1 MGNTPFISRRRVAPS
16 LDPEKSITKL
26 MRLSA
31 KGDVAGVKE
40 LLSHGSSSLDDQD
53 SHGYTAL
60 FYGVQ
65 SHNPGMCSPS
75 LSSIAVVEE
84 LLRSGANYRHQA
96 IRGVTAVMM
105 AVTDG
110 TEAVL
115 ECLCAFVSQQ
125 PSAES
130 HAQAALDMQDTEG
143 MTALMVACKLGSASS
158 VSQLLRFG
166 ASASL
171 RSFRGESAL
180 TFALM
185 YARASC
191 VEALVSSCGFLDARS
206 RTQPH
211 GALLAAA
218 ELGESAV
225 VRCLARQPAYLQ
237 QFLGEIALSPSR
249 AAETA
254 LEVALREESKRG
266 LREKAA
272 LAALCLQ
279 QARSC
284 LRRLVGV
291 LRGDKAGREVSLAG
305 LAECAKWCVKMSKV
319 LAEDVPLAPLEPFWD
334 VVERVTERQHAEWQ
348 AARRDCRGAQLAP
361 SASSRLLL
369 SLIEI
374 YVLAH
379 YSLKHELGSAAERLH
394 PRLVKYYSLHF
405 PFLTWDCREAMMGR
419 CLVACDPSV
428 FDMLHFFKHTFT
440 LFKADHSL

>member
-1 MGNTPFISRRRVAPS
+1 M
-16 LDPEKSITKL
+16 
-26 MRLSA
+26 
-31 KGDVAGVKE
+31 
-40 LLSHGSSSLDDQD
+40 
-53 SHGYTAL
+53 
-60 FYGVQ
+60 
-65 SHNPGMCSPS
+65 
-75 LSSIAVVEE
+75 VEE

-115 ECLCAFVSQQ
+115 ECLCAFVSQHPSSDNHTQ
-125 PSAES
+125 P
-130 HAQAALDMQDTEG
+130 ALDMQDTDG
-143 MTALMVACKLGSASS
+143 LTALMHACKLGQAGC
-158 VSQLLRFG
+158 VSLLLRFG
-166 ASASL
+166 ASASQ

-191 VEALVSSCGFLDARS
+191 VETLVASCGFLDARC
-206 RTQPH
+206 RTQPQ

-237 QFLGEIALSPSR
+237 QFLGEIARSPSR

-266 LREKAA
+266 LREKGA
-272 LAALCLQ
+272 LGSLCAQ
-279 QARSC
+279 QARKC
-284 LRRLVGV
+284 LRGLVGA
-291 LRGDKAGREVSLAG
+291 LRGDKTGREVSLAG

-319 LAEDVPLAPLEPFWD
+319 LAEDARLATLEPFWE
-334 VVERVTERQHAEWQ
+334 VVERVTERQHVEWQ
-348 AARRDCRGAQLAP
+348 AARRDCRESSLAP
-361 SASSRLLL
+361 SPSSRLLL

-379 YSLKHELGSAAERLH
+379 YSLKQDAGGSAAERLH

-405 PFLTWDCREAMMGR
+405 PFLTWGLRGSVMGR
-419 CLVACDPSV
+419 CLVASDPSV